1 MSEKVAPIF
10 QPNKDMMKS
19 HLGLLFSGTSEQYKD
34 GKIEISRL
42 TYSEYFNLNEIEK
55 AVETAVLWNEQGHNV
70 YTTAAILVPDVVQK
84 IAIRKELENKET
96 LGRAKG
102 EDFYAANAVWVDIDK
117 DVDKERLKELY
128 KNAQPN
134 FYVLTSK
141 VPHLRVHFWW
151 QLDKT
156 IGAERVK
163 EFEALNKGIIA
174 ALGGDKGTYNCTRLM
189 RLGGSVAWP
198 KKDGRIT
205 ESVEA
210 KSTSWFPPHSFES
223 LLSHYPVK
231 NDSQSPSL
239 RLSEPSLNL
248 SSREKSEW
256 SLEDIQRMLDFIP
269 TDNDYL
275 DWLKVGM
282 ALKDYGVPFE
292 VWDRWSSKGG
302 KYDSAVAQSKW
313 RGFNGAGT
321 TIGTI
326 YYFAKNNG
334 FQPKKA
340 ERILPPSP
348 EQPKEE
354 AYDPETGEILQKN
367 KFFYVNAKDI
377 KSNIDANDFVQG
389 LLTEKT
395 ISVVYGESNCG
406 KTFFMSD
413 LAFHIV
419 QGKEWNGK
427 RVEKGNVLYL
437 CLEGS
442 RGLDNRI
449 AAYKM
454 EHGVDLD
461 GFLKM
466 PCPVNFMNGAKE
478 DIPALVSL
486 IEQANKE
493 FNNDIKIV
501 IIDTLARAISGGDEN
516 SGVDMGGLVDCADFI
531 KHHTNAHIC
540 FIHHT
545 GKDKARGARGHS
557 SLRAAVDTEIEISRT
572 EGADYSNVRVPKQ
585 RDLEKD
591 DDFQF
596 KLKSLTLGKN
606 RHGEDVT
613 SCVVEPY
620 NIQEDM
626 EERVHKKIK
635 SGKTRTA
642 FDALVECIDK
652 KGVIKNNPDLPRVKV
667 IMEDDFI
674 EYLDKRG
681 ILSDNPKSAKIQYNR
696 IRIDLIE
703 NDLLI
708 CRDDY
713 MWARQ

>member
-1 MSEKVAPIF
+1 MMSEKVAPIF
-10 QPNKDMMKS
+10 QPNKDAIKS
-19 HLGLLFSGTSEQYKD
+19 HLTFLFLTTADQYKD

-42 TYSEYFNLNEIEK
+42 TQSEYFNLTDIDK
-55 AVETAVLWNEQGHNV
+55 AIDRAVLWNEQGHNV
-70 YTTAAILVPDVVQK
+70 YTTAAILVPDVMERIAARK
-84 IAIRKELENKET
+84 ILENKES

-102 EDFYAANAVWVDIDK
+102 EDFYAANAVWVDIDQG
-117 DVDKERLKELY
+117 VDKERLRELY
-128 KNAQPN
+128 KHAQPN

-151 QLDKT
+151 QLEQT
-156 IGAERVK
+156 IGADRVK
-163 EFEALNKGIIA
+163 EFETLNKGIIA
-174 ALGGDKGTYNCTRLM
+174 SLGGDKGTYNCTRLM
-189 RLGGSVAWP
+189 RIGGSIAWP

-205 ESVEA
+205 EMVEA
-210 KSTSWFPPHSFES
+210 KNTNWFPPHSFDA
-223 LLSHYPVK
+223 LLSHYPLK
-231 NDSQSPSL
+231 NESQPKSL
-239 RLSEPSLNL
+239 NLYEPSLNL
-248 SSREKSEW
+248 KREKSEW
-256 SLEDIQRMLDFIP
+256 SLEDIQRMLDCIP

-282 ALKDYGVPFE
+282 GLKDYGVPFE
-292 VWDRWSSKGG
+292 VWDRWSSTGG
-302 KYDSAVAQSKW
+302 KYDPVVARNKW
-313 RGFNGAGT
+313 NGFNGTGT
-321 TIGTI
+321 GIGTI

-334 FQPKKA
+334 FQPKKPDWA
-340 ERILPPSP
+340 LPPP
-348 EQPKEE
+348 VTQKED
-354 AYDPETGEILQKN
+354 AFDPETGEILQKN

-377 KSNIDANDFVQG
+377 QSNIDANDFVQG

-454 EHGVDLD
+454 EYGVDLD

-466 PCPVNFMNGAKE
+466 PCPVNFVTGAKE
-478 DIPALVSL
+478 DIPALVGL
-486 IEQANKE
+486 IKQANAE

-516 SGVDMGGLVDCADFI
+516 SGVDMGGIVDCADFI
-531 KHHTNAHIC
+531 KEQTNAHVC

-545 GKDKARGARGHS
+545 GKDRARGARGHS

-572 EGADYSNVRVPKQ
+572 EGADYSSVRVPKQ

-596 KLKSLTLGKN
+596 KLKSVNLGKN

-620 NIQEDM
+620 SLQNDM
-626 EERVHKKIK
+626 EERIHKKIK
-635 SGKTRTA
+635 SGKTKTA
-642 FDALVECIDK
+642 YDALIECIDD
-652 KGVIKNNPDLPRVKV
+652 KGAIKSNPDLPRVKV
-667 IMEDDFI
+667 IMEDDFKS
-674 EYLDKRG
+674 YLIKRG
-681 ILSDNPKSAKIQYNR
+681 VLSDNSHSARTQYNR
-696 IRIDLIE
+696 LRLDLIE
-703 NDLLI
+703 NNLI
-708 CRDDY
+708 IFRDGY
-713 MWARQ
+713 IWPKH